1 MLFLLSAET
10 TNDEGG
16 EDFQEAARVALSFL
30 RQSKEWLEKRF
41 GKLKYDPWVD
51 EIDTY
56 LFIPTVSIKNCGGS
70 IGAGFTGRV
79 WWIDVML

>member
-16 EDFQEAARVALSFL
+16 EDFQEAARVALAFL

-41 GKLKYDPWVD
+41 GKLKYDPWVQK
-51 EIDTY
+51 IDTY
-56 LFIPTVSIKNCGGS
+56 LFVPNVSTRYRGS
-70 IGAGFTGRV
+70 SPDT
-79 WWIDVML
+79 W